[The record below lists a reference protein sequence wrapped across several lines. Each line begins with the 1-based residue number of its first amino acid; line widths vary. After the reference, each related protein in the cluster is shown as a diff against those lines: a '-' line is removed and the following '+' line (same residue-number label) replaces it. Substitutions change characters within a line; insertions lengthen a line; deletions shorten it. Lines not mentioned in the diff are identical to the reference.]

1 MVQLVENVISR
12 MGLGSRNQAGKEKLY
27 HRATHA
33 SRAGGVKPCQR
44 CQPWRTRRFRRFLP
58 NKQTQY
64 ASREY
69 ADVAHAD
76 VCVLSP
82 IVFFF
87 LEIVP
92 SVLSSVKFF
101 MLTLYNSVWMDVRIH
116 VYCIYVLFDFIFNMD
131 GVYGFLFYS

>member
-1 MVQLVENVISR
+1 MPAVPAVSNRANGASHGERGASAGSCLISKPSTHHANMQTWHTQMFVFCRQL
-12 MGLGSRNQAGKEKLY
+12 
-27 HRATHA
+27 
-33 SRAGGVKPCQR
+33 
-44 CQPWRTRRFRRFLP
+44 F
-58 NKQTQY
+58 
-64 ASREY
+64 
-69 ADVAHAD
+69 
-76 VCVLSP
+76 
-82 IVFFF
+82 FFF